1 MGQALNTAI
10 PSQAKTGFEKW
21 QDGLNTAVA
30 NDKWDAYDCE
40 IQMAVNEF
48 NRHLSGTAGYRPL
61 DWQLI
66 KAMLWTETG
75 AESAEWKIKP
85 MQIGVPGDP
94 GLTSFLSGKEGGDLI
109 LPPNW
114 EGRLTVGSVR
124 AIPAHNIRAG
134 IGYLLMRMANFEHKS
149 VLASDTKFYE
159 IKVSAGD
166 NLEKIAKAQ
175 SSTPEILKKLNPT
188 VDMLRPGQVLK
199 FQKASIQR
207 VITSWRHLSTSL
219 IAQRYNG
226 GGDPNYAKKL
236 DYALSLVRKGRAAVC
251 IP

>member
-1 MGQALNTAI
+1 
-10 PSQAKTGFEKW
+10 
-21 QDGLNTAVA
+21 
-30 NDKWDAYDCE
+30 
-40 IQMAVNEF
+40 
-48 NRHLSGTAGYRPL
+48 
-61 DWQLI
+61 
-66 KAMLWTETG
+66 
-75 AESAEWKIKP
+75 
-85 MQIGVPGDP
+85 
-94 GLTSFLSGKEGGDLI
+94 
-109 LPPNW
+109 
-114 EGRLTVGSVR
+114 
-124 AIPAHNIRAG
+124 
-134 IGYLLMRMANFEHKS
+134 MRMANFEHKS
-149 VLASDTKFYE
+149 VLAADTKLYE

-226 GGDPNYAKKL
+226 GGDPNYVKKL